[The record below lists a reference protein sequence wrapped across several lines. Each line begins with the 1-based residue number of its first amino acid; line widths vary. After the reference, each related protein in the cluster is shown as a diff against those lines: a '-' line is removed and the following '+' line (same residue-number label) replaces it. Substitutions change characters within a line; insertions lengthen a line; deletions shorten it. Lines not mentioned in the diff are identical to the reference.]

1 MAIIKC
7 PECGQQMSDNVKTC
21 PHCGY
26 QYKKE
31 KQNAYRKQIYKSKP
45 FIAFALILLG
55 AITTISVIV
64 FQDYQRKAENER
76 QRFERELNESIKD
89 SQYPWRQWQN
99 FDLNSLADKET
110 AKRMLRYSTLL
121 PDSDKLYEEKLIN
134 QHFNCW

>member
-7 PECGQQMSDNVKTC
+7 PECNQPMSDNAQTC

-31 KQNAYRKQIYKSKP
+31 KQKARRKQIYRSKP
-45 FIAFALILLG
+45 FVVSSLIVLGIIIAIA
-55 AITTISVIV
+55 TIA

-89 SQYPWRQWQN
+89 AQYPWRQWNN
-99 FDLNSLADKET
+99 FDLNSLTDKET
-110 AKRMLRYSTLL
+110 AKRMLKYSTLL
-121 PDSDKLYEEKLIN
+121 PDSEKIYEEKLIN

>member
-7 PECGQQMSDNVKTC
+7 PECEQQMSDNAKIC

-31 KQNAYRKQIYKSKP
+31 KQKVYRKQIYKSKP

-55 AITTISVIV
+55 VVIAISITA

-76 QRFERELNESIKD
+76 LRFERELDESIKD

>member
-7 PECGQQMSDNVKTC
+7 PECGQQMSDNAKTC

-31 KQNAYRKQIYKSKP
+31 KQKAYRKQIYKSKP

-55 AITTISVIV
+55 AMTTISVIV

-99 FDLNSLADKET
+99 FDLNSLSDKET

>member
-1 MAIIKC
+1 MAIIQC
-7 PECGQQMSDNVKTC
+7 PECGQQMSGNAKAC

-31 KQNAYRKQIYKSKP
+31 KQKLHRKQIYKSKP
-45 FIAFALILLG
+45 FISFVLILIG
-55 AITTISVIV
+55 VVIAISITV

-76 QRFERELNESIKD
+76 LRFERELNESIKD
-89 SQYPWRQWQN
+89 SQYPWRQWRN
-99 FDLNSLADKET
+99 FDLNSLTDKET
-110 AKRMLRYSTLL
+110 AKRMLKYSTLL

>member
-7 PECGQQMSDNVKTC
+7 PECGQQMSDNAKTC

-26 QYKKE
+26 QYKQE
-31 KQNAYRKQIYKSKP
+31 KQKAYRKQIYKSKP

-55 AITTISVIV
+55 AIITISVIV